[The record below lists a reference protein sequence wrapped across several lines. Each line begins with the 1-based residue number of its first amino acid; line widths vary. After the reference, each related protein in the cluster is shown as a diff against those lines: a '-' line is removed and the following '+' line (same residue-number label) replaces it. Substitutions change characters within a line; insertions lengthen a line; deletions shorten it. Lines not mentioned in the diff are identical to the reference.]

1 MGDDNRIRTACKNCG
16 MTLKAKKKYAGRTL
30 KCPGCGTPHMVPYA
44 IDDDGGIL
52 ASRRAGAAEEES
64 SDAIKSIKPIDL
76 TGFSAKPKVQVAGN
90 LASIDNLLRSIY
102 RCFED
107 GLQRGQA
114 ILADVALSGDKM
126 ERELLSARRDLTQG
140 MRDAVREH
148 LKNAQEKVHKIETH
162 PMARS
167 ATLQAELEQ
176 ARAELEGYKVFAKC
190 FFDFKE

>member
-44 IDDDGGIL
+44 IDDDGVL
-52 ASRRAGAAEEES
+52 AGRRAADEES
-64 SDAIKSIKPIDL
+64 SDAIKGIKPIDL
-76 TGFSAKPKVQVAGN
+76 SDFNAKPKVQVAGN
-90 LASIDNLLRSIY
+90 VPAIDNLLRSVY

-107 GLQRGQA
+107 GFQRGQA
-114 ILADVALSGDKM
+114 ILADVGLNDEKK
-126 ERELLSARRDLTQG
+126 ERELMSARRDLTRG
-140 MRDAVREH
+140 MRDAVSEH

-167 ATLQAELEQ
+167 ATLQTELEQ
-176 ARAELEGYKVFAKC
+176 ARAELEGYKLFVKC
-190 FFDFKE
+190 FFDFKG